1 MRPQSLD
8 PDLYKNLLFVK
19 HYEGDIDD
27 LALTFAVDEDFL
39 GSVVT
44 VDLKVAGRAI
54 GVTNENK
61 ISYIG
66 LMADYYMNARIRA
79 QSRAFVA
86 GFKALIPDR

>member
-1 MRPQSLD
+1 L
-8 PDLYKNLLFVK
+8 N
-19 HYEGDIDD
+19 HN
-27 LALTFAVDEDFL
+27 
-39 GSVVT
+39 T
-44 VDLKVAGRAI
+44 VDLKAAGRAI